1 MSKKKIAT
9 EAAVIESYTV
19 FYSGEAE
26 KISPHSKGLLTYELG
41 KEDETGSLA
50 LRLTANG
57 EGGLFSREWIALDA
71 IHAILEQQPDSFPS
85 RVFRP
90 LFGQGSTNNAGFLA
104 AVLRSPDIC
113 LSEADSSRLFMH
125 RCYADWQHRMTQLA
139 ALSQD

>member
-41 KEDETGSLA
+41 KEGDTGSLA

-71 IHAILEQQPDSFPS
+71 IHAILEQQQDSFPS
-85 RVFRP
+85 RVFCCVTL
-90 LFGQGSTNNAGFLA
+90 LFYTQSKIQLHQYICHMLPALEERYICFGYV
-104 AVLRSPDIC
+104 AVAVIFS
-113 LSEADSSRLFMH
+113 FM
-125 RCYADWQHRMTQLA
+125 
-139 ALSQD
+139 

>member
-1 MSKKKIAT
+1 MSWVKRVK
-9 EAAVIESYTV
+9 
-19 FYSGEAE
+19 
-26 KISPHSKGLLTYELG
+26 P
-41 KEDETGSLA
+41 GSLA

-57 EGGLFSREWIALDA
+57 EGGLFSREWITLDA
-71 IHAILEQQPDSFPS
+71 INAILEQQQDSFPS

-113 LSEADSSRLFMH
+113 LIEADSSRLFMH
-125 RCYADWQHRMTQLA
+125 RCYADWPHRMTQLA

>member
-19 FYSGEAE
+19 YYSGEAE

-41 KEDETGSLA
+41 KEGKTGSLA

-71 IHAILEQQPDSFPS
+71 IHAILE

-104 AVLRSPDIC
+104 AVLRSPEIC
-113 LSEADSSRLFMH
+113 LIEADSNRLFMH

-139 ALSQD
+139 ALSQE

>member
-1 MSKKKIAT
+1 M
-9 EAAVIESYTV
+9 
-19 FYSGEAE
+19 GEAE

-41 KEDETGSLA
+41 KEGETGSLA

-90 LFGQGSTNNAGFLA
+90 LFGQGSTNNAAFLLLCSEVRISA
-104 AVLRSPDIC
+104 
-113 LSEADSSRLFMH
+113 LSKRTAADSL
-125 RCYADWQHRMTQLA
+125 CTA
-139 ALSQD
+139 AMPTGSIV

>member
-9 EAAVIESYTV
+9 ETDVASSYTV
-19 FYSGEAE
+19 LCNGEAE
-26 KISPHSKGLLTYELG
+26 KISPHSKGLLMYELG
-41 KEDETGSLA
+41 KKNDTGHLA

-57 EGGLFSREWIALDA
+57 EGGLFSREWIMLYAL
-71 IHAILEQQPDSFPS
+71 HAILEQQQDCFPS

-113 LSEADSSRLFMH
+113 LIEADSSRLFMH
-125 RCYADWQHRMTQLA
+125 RCYPDWQSRIARLTE
-139 ALSQD
+139 